1 MEVEFRNKD
10 FTDIPDTA
18 RISAKKN
25 LDTIQELLKDPYKLN
40 LVMSSY
46 SSYDDHIRR
55 LAKKIKKSKNFVLR
69 SFIEDLL
76 REPEIAVEI
85 YENSESLPDWFREV
99 LRDFV
104 ISIIGRIK
112 LRCDL

>member
-10 FTDIPDTA
+10 FADIPDTA

-40 LVMSSY
+40 LVVSSY
-46 SSYDDHIRR
+46 SSYDDHLRQ
-55 LAKKIKKSKNFVLR
+55 LARKIKQSKNFIFR
-69 SFIEDLL
+69 SFLENLL

-85 YENSESLPDWFREV
+85 YDQLDSFPDWFREV

-104 ISIIGRIK
+104 ISSVGKTRLRI
-112 LRCDL
+112 DL